1 MDAINGKAHFSV
13 NTRLTSLLGEAYR
26 SSEAALK
33 ELVDNAWDADA
44 NNVWITLPD
53 AMSRDPV
60 EIRDDGAGMTAA
72 QMRSDYLNIASDKRA
87 RSGERSPRLNRRI
100 KGRKGIGKF
109 AGLALANRMQVTAVA
124 RDQRCTL
131 VIDKSVLAE
140 HVDDLEAVPL
150 PFDELGARGSPS
162 GTAIVLSELD
172 ARLNFPTPDRLR
184 EVLVYEYGREDSFKV
199 FVDGVQLTVE
209 DVPGTS
215 VRTQADLTLSG
226 SVGLHFTIS
235 DAKRPPKSSGII
247 LRVDGKAVGKPML
260 FGLDGDE
267 DIPLKL
273 AKRVYGEIDVTGRDD
288 FVTADWGGV
297 IENAKA
303 YQELRDFVVTNVK
316 QGLKDAHAREM
327 SLQRARLT
335 KQLKKRLEQLP
346 EHRRKY
352 AEEAVMR
359 ILGRYYGE
367 TPERISTIADV
378 ALDAMEHDA
387 HWAVLDN
394 ISNLSK
400 GDVGAF
406 AKALEEFGLLELS
419 VLASQVARR
428 LTFLDRLDELVA
440 NPATLE
446 KQIHLALES
455 NLWVL
460 GRNYYSMASNR
471 TLRAVIGEYCD
482 EEFSGERAAKRPD
495 LLLAQ
500 DFQENML
507 LVEFKRPSHAIG
519 RDDVNQAEKY
529 RDDLQIRIAPSGV
542 LKILMLGKGRV
553 DSLNMQNLAPNIRIS
568 SFRAVISSAR
578 SEFEW
583 LMKSLSDV

>member
-1 MDAINGKAHFSV
+1 MDATSGNAHFSV

-44 NNVWITLPD
+44 NNVWITLPE
-53 AMSRDPV
+53 ALSGDPV
-60 EIRDDGAGMTAA
+60 EVRDDGAGMTAA
-72 QMRSDYLNIASDKRA
+72 QMRSDYLNIASDKRM
-87 RSGERSPRLNRRI
+87 RTGERSPRLNRRI

-109 AGLALANRMQVTAVA
+109 AGLALANRMQVSAVA
-124 RDQRCTL
+124 RGQRCTL

-140 HVDDLEAVPL
+140 NVDDLEAVPL
-150 PFDELGARGSPS
+150 PFDELDAGGSSS

-172 ARLNFPTPDRLR
+172 ARLNFPTADRLR

-215 VRTQADLTLSG
+215 RRKDTDLALSG

-260 FGLDGDE
+260 FGLDNDE

-297 IENAKA
+297 IENSKA
-303 YQELRDFVVTNVK
+303 YQELRDFVVTEVK
-316 QGLKDAHAREM
+316 QGLKDAHANEM
-327 SLQRARLT
+327 TLQKARLQ

-359 ILGRYYGE
+359 ILGRFYGE
-367 TPERISTIADV
+367 SPERISTIADV

-387 HWAVLDN
+387 HWVVLDN
-394 ISNLSK
+394 ISSMSK

-406 AKALEEFGLLELS
+406 AKALDDFGLMELS
-419 VLASQVARR
+419 ALAAQVARR
-428 LTFLDRLDELVA
+428 LTFLDHLDELVA

-446 KQIHLALES
+446 KQVHIALES

-460 GRNYYSMASNR
+460 GRNYDSMASNK

-482 EEFSGERAAKRPD
+482 EEFSGERASKRPD

-500 DFQENML
+500 DFRDRML

-519 RDDVNQAEKY
+519 RDDINQAEKY
-529 RDDLQIRIAPSGV
+529 RDDLQIRIAPSSV
-542 LKILMLGKGRV
+542 MEILMLGRGRV
-553 DSLNMQNLAPNIRIS
+553 ESVHMQNLAPNIRLS
-568 SFRAVISSAR
+568 SYRAVISSAR
-578 SEFEW
+578 TEFEW